1 MKKNLLILFSLLLL
15 FSVQLSAQ
23 TQKTKGK
30 KITVPCKS
38 SKSFSSKG
46 LPPRGGRTEIPRGI
60 EGKFIN
66 FGFSLGGTF
75 AFMDA
80 LNTEK
85 AFIGA
90 RGTVFVHA
98 IIPKTK
104 TFAIGIEGG
113 FTYLLANEKKYKES
127 FVAAT
132 RDGSSASDIAH
143 AVKVSNWMLP
153 TVQASFVGNFHP
165 AERINIQIKGNIGTV
180 LAMVPKYEVKYY
192 IRETALDGFSFD
204 NEYHFVYNNDMSIGL
219 SATVGTKFLYAIAPF
234 AEFGVGLDFSY
245 MRFSYEKG
253 WVSPVVKVEK
263 ELCQIG
269 LLDLHIGI
277 AFSF

>member
-1 MKKNLLILFSLLLL
+1 MKKFLLGFLCLL
-15 FSVQLSAQ
+15 FLFTVDLSAQ
-23 TQKTKGK
+23 TSKAKSSK
-30 KITVPCKS
+30 VAVPCKTG
-38 SKSFSSKG
+38 KNATTKG
-46 LPPRGGRTEIPRGI
+46 LPPRGGRLNIPRGI

-66 FGFSLGGTF
+66 FGFSLGGSF

-80 LNTEK
+80 LKTEK

-113 FTYLLANEKKYKES
+113 FTYLIANEKKYKES
-127 FVAAT
+127 FIAAT
-132 RDGSSASDIAH
+132 RDGSSASDIAPT
-143 AVKVSNWMLP
+143 VKVSNWMLP
-153 TVQASFVGNFHP
+153 TVQASFLGNFHP
-165 AERINIQIKGNIGTV
+165 AERINIQIKGNIGV
-180 LAMVPKYEVKYY
+180 VMAMIPKYEVKYY
-192 IRETALDGFSFD
+192 IRETALDGSPFD
-204 NEYHFVYNNDMSIGL
+204 NEYHFVYNDNMSIGL

-269 LLDLHIGI
+269 LLDLHVGI